1 MSTVT
6 RIVAGVAGGRRL
18 AVPPKG
24 TRPTSDR
31 VREAL
36 FSAVQSAVDLDGARV
51 LDLYAGS
58 GALGLEALSR
68 GASSALFV
76 ESSAGALA
84 VLRKNVAAVG
94 LPGVVRA
101 GKVAAVLAAGSAEPF
116 DLVLAD
122 PPYAVEDLGG
132 ELAALVAGGWVGP
145 GSLVIVER
153 SRRAGDLTW
162 PDPLSP
168 LKVRHYGETSLHW
181 ARWGDQDH
189 RRQVTAGED

>member
-1 MSTVT
+1 MT

-36 FSAVQSAVDLDGARV
+36 FSAVESAVDLDGARV

-68 GASSALFV
+68 GAATATFV
-76 ESSAGALA
+76 ESASGALA
-84 VLRKNVAAVG
+84 VLRKNVASVG

-101 GKVAAVLAAGSAEPF
+101 GKVAAVLLGGSAEPF

-122 PPYAVEDLGG
+122 PPYAVEDLGA
-132 ELAALVAGGWVGP
+132 ELSSLVAGGWVGP

-153 SRRAGDLTW
+153 SRRAGELTW
-162 PDPLSP
+162 PEPLAP

-181 ARWGDQDH
+181 ARWGD
-189 RRQVTAGED
+189 

>member
-1 MSTVT
+1 MT

-36 FSAVQSAVDLDGARV
+36 FSAVESAVDLDGARV

-68 GASSALFV
+68 GAASATFV
-76 ESSAGALA
+76 ESAPAALA
-84 VLRKNVAAVG
+84 VLRKNVATLG
-94 LPGVVRA
+94 LPGKVRA
-101 GKVAAVLAAGSAEPF
+101 GKVAAVLAAGSPTPY

-122 PPYAVEDLGG
+122 PPYAVEDLGQ
-132 ELAALVAGGWVGP
+132 ELAALVSGGWVEP
-145 GSLVIVER
+145 GSLVIIER
-153 SRRAGDLTW
+153 SRRAPDLTW
-162 PDPLSP
+162 PDPLKP
-168 LKVRHYGETSLHW
+168 MKVRHYGDTSVHW
-181 ARWGDQDH
+181 ARWSD
-189 RRQVTAGED
+189 